1 MSNRLPWALF
11 AVSLALNLF
20 FLGGVGYS
28 WMTTGRLVESPDA
41 RLDTVAE
48 QLALSEA
55 EKQGLIDLRGR
66 LREVWSATR
75 SQNGRWRATALAV
88 LADDEFDR
96 AEAMRLT
103 RERYE
108 LRGTAVVDSMQELHG
123 YLATL
128 SPDQRRQFV
137 DMAQDR
143 RFFRSLFGRSAARK
157 QP

>member
-75 SQNGRWRATALAV
+75 SQNGRWRATALEV

-143 RFFRSLFGRSAARK
+143 RFFHSLFGRSAARK